1 VTARLRLL
9 LGIVLVAA
17 FVGGGSSA
25 AWALWTASGTTS
37 SSITVG
43 RVAATL
49 SGADALTTSF
59 SSTVTTSTKPLT
71 FTNTGT
77 VAATTST
84 VVSVASGSSSALAQ
98 TVDVRAWPVASTAS
112 CITSTAVGTGAVS
125 GTWASLPSMSS
136 QLKAGGSAV
145 WCVRSTPRTSAPT
158 AARSDV
164 TLDLTVSAGT
174 WTSSAV
180 RGAFSITTP
189 APALVC
195 TDHSGYYVEVAWDGA
210 GRPMD
215 TWYASFV
222 KGVQVG
228 DRQQMYFGRITL
240 APSQIPASVATSG
253 TITVDVHVLDAAGAP
268 TAAVAGS
275 GPLTLFTQ
283 NDGPALRCGA

>member
-9 LGIVLVAA
+9 LGIVLVAV
-17 FVGGGSSA
+17 FVGAGSSA

-37 SSITVG
+37 ASITVG

-49 SGADALTTSF
+49 SGADAMTTSF
-59 SSTVTTSTKPLT
+59 SSTVTSATKPLT

-77 VAATTST
+77 VTATTST
-84 VVSVASGSSSALAQ
+84 AVAVASGSSGALAQ
-98 TVDVRAWPVASTAS
+98 TVDVRAWPVASTGA
-112 CITSTAVGTGAVS
+112 CTTSTAVGTGAVS

-145 WCVRSTPRTSAPT
+145 WCVRSAPRTSAPT
-158 AARSDV
+158 AARSDI
-164 TLDLTVSAGT
+164 TLDLTVSAGS

-180 RGAFSITTP
+180 RGAFSLTSP

-195 TDHSGYYVEVAWDGA
+195 TDHDGNWVEVAWDAA

-215 TWYASFV
+215 TWYAAFV

-228 DRQQMYFGRITL
+228 DRQQMYFGRVTL
-240 APSQIPASVATSG
+240 SPAQIPASVATSG
-253 TITVDVHVLDAAGAP
+253 TVTVDVHVLDSAGNP
-268 TAAVAGS
+268 TSTVAGS
-275 GPLTLFTQ
+275 GPVTLFTQ
-283 NDGPALRCGA
+283 NNGPALRCGA